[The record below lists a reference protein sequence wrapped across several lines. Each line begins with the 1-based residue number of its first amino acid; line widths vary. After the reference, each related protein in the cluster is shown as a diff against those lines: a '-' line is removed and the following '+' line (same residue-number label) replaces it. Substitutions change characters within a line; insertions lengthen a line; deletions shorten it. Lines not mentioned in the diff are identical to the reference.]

1 MTPQT
6 TSPRRRKPLSRERVL
21 RAAIA
26 LADRHGVESLT
37 MRRLGGKLGVEA
49 MALYKHVANKDEIL
63 DGIVELVVGEIEIPT
78 PGSEWRTAM
87 RQRAISVRR
96 VLRRHPWAIGLMES
110 RGTPGPTTLRYLD
123 AVLATLRDGGFSVQ
137 MAAHAFWLLD
147 SYVYGHVI
155 QDISL
160 SIGTQDISL
169 SIGTSERTAPAAEQ
183 MLEQA
188 EIGDYPHLAEVAAE
202 AMALGY
208 DVDREFEFG
217 LDLVLDALDGIR
229 HRRDP

>member
-1 MTPQT
+1 MAPQT
-6 TSPRRRKPLSRERVL
+6 TSPRPRRPLTRERVL

-63 DGIVELVVGEIEIPT
+63 DGIVELVVGEIEIPA

-87 RQRAISVRR
+87 RQRAISARR
-96 VLRRHPWAIGLMES
+96 VLKRHPWAIGLMES
-110 RGTPGPTTLRYLD
+110 RGMAGPATLRYVD

-137 MAAHAFWLLD
+137 MAVHAFWLLD

-155 QDISL
+155 QEISL
-160 SIGTQDISL
+160 P
-169 SIGTSERTAPAAEQ
+169 IGTSEQTAPSAEQ
-183 MLEQA
+183 MLEQPD
-188 EIGDYPHLAEVAAE
+188 IGDFPHLAEVAAE
-202 AMALGY
+202 AMASGY
-208 DVDREFEFG
+208 DIDREFEFG

-229 HRRDP
+229 ARAR

>member
-1 MTPQT
+1 
-6 TSPRRRKPLSRERVL
+6 VL

-63 DGIVELVVGEIEIPT
+63 DGIVELVVGEIEIPA

-87 RQRAISVRR
+87 RQRAISARR
-96 VLRRHPWAIGLMES
+96 VLKRHPWAIGLMES
-110 RGTPGPTTLRYLD
+110 RGMTGPATLRYVE
-123 AVLATLRDGGFSVQ
+123 AVLATLLDGGFSVR

-155 QDISL
+155 QEISL
-160 SIGTQDISL
+160 P
-169 SIGTSERTAPAAEQ
+169 IGTSERAAPSAEH

-188 EIGDYPHLAEVAAE
+188 DISDYPHLAEVAAE
-202 AMALGY
+202 AMASGY
-208 DVDREFEFG
+208 DIDREFEFG
-217 LDLVLDALDGIR
+217 LDLVLDALHGIKLR
-229 HRRDP
+229 AQ

>member
-1 MTPQT
+1 MASEPK
-6 TSPRRRKPLSRERVL
+6 SPRRRRPLTRERVL
-21 RAAIA
+21 RAAVA

-63 DGIVELVVGEIEIPT
+63 DGIVELVVGEIEIPA

-87 RQRAISVRR
+87 RQRAISARR
-96 VLRRHPWAIGLMES
+96 VLKRHPWAIGLMES
-110 RGTPGPTTLRYLD
+110 RGMAGPATLRYVE
-123 AVLATLRDGGFSVQ
+123 AVLATLREGGFSVE

-155 QDISL
+155 QEISL
-160 SIGTQDISL
+160 PIGTPEQ
-169 SIGTSERTAPAAEQ
+169 TAASAGQ

-188 EIGDYPHLAEVAAE
+188 GLGDYPHLAEVAAE
-202 AMALGY
+202 AVASGY
-208 DVDREFEFG
+208 DIDREFEFG
-217 LDLVLDALDGIR
+217 LDLVLDALAGIR
-229 HRRDP
+229 KIR